1 MKSFQC
7 QKSGIAPGKW
17 LNNDE
22 MSQICV
28 IAVGAPKKI
37 FVGQKEKLCL
47 VIKAI
52 FFAKNNTAKL
62 TKMQKNQLFDF
73 EMI

>member
-28 IAVGAPKKI
+28 IAVGAPKNT
-37 FVGQKEKLCL
+37 FVGQKEKLCV

-52 FFAKNNTAKL
+52 FLQKTTLQNSPKCRKINSL
-62 TKMQKNQLFDF
+62 TLK
-73 EMI
+73 